1 MAASNDK
8 QQAPLTQFGWQK
20 GQSGN
25 PGGISKRVREVR
37 EMLAK
42 LHPECEKA
50 LRGIIEGWNDPDVK
64 GARNAAIQAIAIV
77 YARSIGK
84 ERESVY
90 TPKDRAAALGTL
102 GAVDVTK
109 LPDAALDEMEAIVK
123 KYAT

>member
-1 MAASNDK
+1 MAAANEK

-50 LRGIIEGWNDPDVK
+50 LRGIVESWNDGEK
-64 GARNAAIQAIAIV
+64 GSKQAAIQAVAII

-84 ERESVY
+84 ERESLY